1 METSLEVSR
10 LLERELSWSMRRC
23 PLRFLAK
30 SVRIL
35 HDNSN
40 LSAGPGGESGSNVK
54 ELDVLQS
61 AVQVLHRRWI
71 EAITGSDFISLFQV
85 IDLFDDERKLKV
97 EERAADVAHQFSSGE
112 MLKVKLVNKQVQLS
126 DCNFPIYIYITSYDF
141 FTIYLKMFVVL
152 GAKKRRPT
160 PLLRVLAFHFSKAE
174 HKISAKEAIELIYAL
189 NELTFADPVR
199 SNAISL
205 SLLTVFGVNIFEIYI
220 FCLQILMNKLCS
232 DLAQDI
238 PQIKNSAL
246 ISSLMTSLGQM
257 RYKNKGMCTLC
268 ISIK

>member
-40 LSAGPGGESGSNVK
+40 LSAGPGGGSGSNDK

-97 EERAADVAHQFSSGE
+97 EERAADVAHQFSAGE
-112 MLKVKLVNKQVQLS
+112 MLKVKLVNKQVEFS
-126 DCNFPIYIYITSYDF
+126 DSNFRILRNIIYFSL
-141 FTIYLKMFVVL
+141 FT
-152 GAKKRRPT
+152 
-160 PLLRVLAFHFSKAE
+160 
-174 HKISAKEAIELIYAL
+174 
-189 NELTFADPVR
+189 
-199 SNAISL
+199 
-205 SLLTVFGVNIFEIYI
+205 
-220 FCLQILMNKLCS
+220 
-232 DLAQDI
+232 
-238 PQIKNSAL
+238 
-246 ISSLMTSLGQM
+246 
-257 RYKNKGMCTLC
+257 
-268 ISIK
+268 